1 MALAV
6 IPALGRLKQENGE
19 FKASLETWFLKKKER
34 AMHILAKMMLS
45 LSLSLPLSLSSSL
58 SFIRYFIYISN
69 VIPFPSFFSEN
80 PLSPPLSP
88 CSPTHPLPLPGPAFP
103 YTGA

>member
-1 MALAV
+1 MVALAV

-45 LSLSLPLSLSSSL
+45 LSLSLPLSLSDSL
-58 SFIRYFIYISN
+58 GCLVCFSRLDLGVDLVFIPY
-69 VIPFPSFFSEN
+69 PS
-80 PLSPPLSP
+80 
-88 CSPTHPLPLPGPAFP
+88 AV
-103 YTGA
+103 